1 MLLIA
6 LPGFWHQ
13 INFAVKF
20 SFNHERKVPKTRVNK
35 DRRDQKTAGLNFI
48 NILCTAFTPA
58 DPKSVKRIDDLT
70 VFFTL
75 SGSTGVKAEQR
86 KLVKLTPD
94 TYEKNRY
101 SKALKI

>member
-1 MLLIA
+1 MSLGVRNQPKSVTNDLNGSKLQSQMLLIA

-48 NILCTAFTPA
+48 NILRTAFTPA

-70 VFFTL
+70 VFFL
-75 SGSTGVKAEQR
+75 RFQDLRV
-86 KLVKLTPD
+86 
-94 TYEKNRY
+94 
-101 SKALKI
+101 